1 MKPPTTPAASTLL
14 PHGVMPLYQ
23 IRTPFPHVESWL
35 EAISRGELSAQQLGA
50 ASAAPGVGSKPPV
63 ELPAHSP
70 TTPMS
75 FPEDLID
82 QLRSSWPD
90 PIDCEAVRQK
100 ERALIATRLTQAGWG
115 AHATFAGCSLSAWV
129 AAGCPMPSSVK
140 PSREAFEAIPGLRM
154 MPIPAGAFLM
164 GSPPEE
170 PRRDADEG
178 PQHRVTLPEF
188 FMGQTPITQAQW
200 REVAGW
206 PIVDRGLDSWELNPD
221 PAHFKGDDRP
231 VERVSWYDAME
242 FCRRLSQR
250 TGRIYTLPSEAQW
263 EYACRAGTTTPFH
276 FGATISTE
284 LANYDSKQTTTVAS
298 FPANAWGLHDMHGS
312 VWEWCLDDWHPSYEG
327 APENG
332 SAWMGENSLGK
343 FCAAALG
350 SPCAIGAARPSAS
363 GTPQTK
369 ATAVGVSASVAS
381 DRKVLRGGSW
391 FALPR
396 SCRSAFRLRLHPDYR
411 GDIWG
416 FRVCCL
422 PQD

>member
-1 MKPPTTPAASTLL
+1 MT
-14 PHGVMPLYQ
+14 
-23 IRTPFPHVESWL
+23 
-35 EAISRGELSAQQLGA
+35 
-50 ASAAPGVGSKPPV
+50 
-63 ELPAHSP
+63 
-70 TTPMS
+70 

-90 PIDCEAVRQK
+90 PIDREAIRRE
-100 ERALIATRLTQAGWG
+100 ERALIAARLTQAGYG

-129 AAGCPMPSSVK
+129 AAGCPMSSTVQ
-140 PSREAFEAIPGLRM
+140 PTLCRGEFEAIPGLRM
-154 MPIPAGAFLM
+154 MPIPAGTFMM

-170 PRRDADEG
+170 PGRDLDEG
-178 PQHRVTLPEF
+178 PQHQVTLPEF

-206 PIVDRGLDSWELNPD
+206 QKVELDLQPD
-221 PAHFKGDDRP
+221 PSYSKGDDRP
-231 VERVSWYDAME
+231 VEQVSWNDATE

-276 FGATISTE
+276 FGETISKE
-284 LANYDSKQTTTVAS
+284 LANYDSKQTTAVAS

-312 VWEWCLDDWHPSYEG
+312 VWEWCLDDWHPSHEG

-332 SAWMGENSLGK
+332 SAWMGGNSLEK
-343 FCAAALG
+343 SCAAALG
-350 SPCAIGAARPSAS
+350 SSILGAAARPSATGS
-363 GTPQTK
+363 ARTTATK
-369 ATAVGVSASVAS
+369 IGVSASVVS

-391 FALPR
+391 LIHPQD
-396 SCRSAFRLRLHPDYR
+396 CRSAFRFRYLPDFR
-411 GDIWG
+411 SDDWG

-422 PQD
+422 P